1 MLIYPTIQLMGGRC
15 VSLDRARIDA
25 PQVWDVDPVEAAQGF
40 AEAGAEWMHLTDL
53 DAVEG
58 NERNAEL
65 TERIIRAAG
74 IPVQLAGGFR
84 SRDVIERWIDKGA
97 GRIVVGSLAAQEPH
111 LVKELAKYHPDQ
123 IVLTVDV
130 KAGRVMTHGWRRE
143 SSFTPEDFIAAFD
156 GVPLAG
162 IVVTDIEADA
172 NAHVEAQMG
181 LISGLARLSRTP
193 VIASG
198 VVRTVDDIA
207 RLKYIHNI
215 AGALVGR
222 ALYQGT
228 VDIAEALA
236 VAKPEVER
244 VADFV

>member
-1 MLIYPTIQLMGGRC
+1 MLIYPTIEVMGGRC

-25 PQVWDVDPVEAAQGF
+25 PRVWNVDVLEKAQSF

-58 NERNAEL
+58 NPRNVEL
-65 TERIIRAAG
+65 VEQVIRGVG

-84 SRDVIERWIDKGA
+84 SRETVERWIDKGA
-97 GRIVVGSLAAQEPH
+97 GRIVVGSLAAQDPH
-111 LVKELAKYHPDQ
+111 MVKDLAKYHPDQ
-123 IVLTVDV
+123 IVLSVDV
-130 KAGRVMTHGWRRE
+130 RAGRVMTHGWRRE
-143 SSFTPEDFIAAFD
+143 SAFTPEDFIAAFD

-172 NAHVEAQMG
+172 NAQVEAQLG
-181 LISGLARLSRTP
+181 LISGLARQSRTP

-198 VVRTVDDIA
+198 VVRTADDIA

-222 ALYQGT
+222 ALYHGT
-228 VDIAEALA
+228 VDLAEALA
-236 VAKPEVER
+236 VARPEPEQ
-244 VADFV
+244 VADFI

>member
-1 MLIYPTIQLMGGRC
+1 MLIYPTIEVMGGKC

-25 PQVWDVDPVEAAQGF
+25 PRVWDVDPVEKAQSFAA
-40 AEAGAEWMHLTDL
+40 AGAEWMHLTDL

-58 NERNAEL
+58 KPRNVEL
-65 TERIIRAAG
+65 VERIIRGVG

-84 SRDVIERWIDKGA
+84 SRDTVERWIDKGA
-97 GRIVVGSLAAQEPH
+97 ARIVVGSLAAQDPAM
-111 LVKELAKYHPDQ
+111 VAELAKYHPDQ
-123 IVLTVDV
+123 IVLSVDV
-130 KAGRVMTHGWRRE
+130 RAGRVMTHGWRRE
-143 SSFTPEDFIAAFD
+143 SAFAPEDFIAAFE

-162 IVVTDIEADA
+162 IVVTDIESDA
-172 NAHVEAQMG
+172 NAQVEAQLG
-181 LISGLARLSRTP
+181 LISGLARLCRTP

-222 ALYQGT
+222 ALYLGS
-228 VDIAEALA
+228 VDLREALA
-236 VAKPEVER
+236 VARPEMER
-244 VADFV
+244 IADFI